1 MPTLALPVLKVEY
14 CRSSTGVLDDLA
26 KLPAG
31 DDDAMASQGATHAAC
46 LGVALPGED
55 AGSLHLLKAIDGL
68 SERTFW
74 LGSRFNDRRYELV
87 TDRNGYEALYVREH
101 NTGVE
106 HDIKTVRTEDYTT
119 RAIYSQELVRNI
131 SLFSPP
137 FSPSDINALL
147 RLHGH
152 ALISIANDCIRVER
166 VEVVLPELAGATP
179 TGYVRQFDDSD
190 NFIDHHQLW
199 LSDDGQTII
208 QLGWVSGHGY
218 GKGPIELA
226 RLDNCKPWTGQ
237 DPVVL
242 YYSLATTARL
252 AAIPA
257 ADISA
262 RATVHFEV
270 LDGQISWETAGSL
283 SLASCTAIPASFCVE
298 CVLSSKDHP
307 STRYR
312 LILSVDC
319 SEVLHLIESDG
330 GVEREL
336 EVRVLPEQPH

>member
-1 MPTLALPVLKVEY
+1 MPPSALPLLKVEY
-14 CRSSTGVLDDLA
+14 CRSSTGLLDDLA
-26 KLPAG
+26 KLPA
-31 DDDAMASQGATHAAC
+31 DEDDALASQGALHAAV

-55 AGSLHLLKAIDGL
+55 AGSLYLLKATTGRR
-68 SERTFW
+68 ERTFW

-87 TDRNGYEALYVREH
+87 TDRNGYESIYFREH
-101 NTGVE
+101 NTGAE
-106 HDIKTVRTEDYTT
+106 YDIETVRTEDYTT

-137 FSPSDINALL
+137 FSKSDISALL
-147 RLHGH
+147 QLHGH
-152 ALISIANDCIRVER
+152 ALISLVNDGIAVER

-179 TGYVRQFDDSD
+179 TGYVRQFDEYE
-190 NFIDHHQLW
+190 NFIDHHQVW
-199 LSDDGQTII
+199 LSDDGQTIT

-242 YYSLATTARL
+242 YYTLATAARL
-252 AAIPA
+252 SAIPA
-257 ADISA
+257 ASIAD
-262 RATVHFEV
+262 RAAVHIEV
-270 LDGQISWETAGSL
+270 LDGQIAWETAGSL
-283 SLASCTAIPASFCVE
+283 RLDSRTPIPASFCVE

-307 STRYR
+307 GTRYR
-312 LILSVDC
+312 LLLSTDC
-319 SEVLHLIESDG
+319 SEVLSLIESDG

-336 EVRVLPEQPH
+336 EVRVLLEQA